1 MIPQSASTITIP
13 MDVSHQMALEATDS
27 WANYLEQ
34 HQQQNENNNRGQ
46 QRSQQQRPILLR
58 QLKKQKVEDDTS
70 KKNDSDEDFDIDK
83 PTESYFHTDT
93 TNSYLYQSLKEQKK
107 REKAV
112 NEMYR
117 NPGIQDSTMHGMMV
131 R

>member
-1 MIPQSASTITIP
+1 MIPQSESTPTVAMI
-13 MDVSHQMALEATDS
+13 VSHQMALEATDS

-34 HQQQNENNNRGQ
+34 HQQQNENNNRG

-70 KKNDSDEDFDIDK
+70 KKNDSDEDFISGK

-131 R
+131 